1 MASSLKLEPFAD
13 PLLALCIARSHVSV
27 GLRRR
32 GGNISVDLSLF
43 VLLYNTNFMN
53 KLKFNNLNKFKTQ
66 NNTLTVKIS
75 IVYKITPLSTQRKG
89 WST

>member
-43 VLLYNTNFMN
+43 VLLYNSNFTK
-53 KLKFNNLNKFKTQ
+53 KLKCNDFLKTKKDS
-66 NNTLTVKIS
+66 LTVYIFFN
-75 IVYKITPLSTQRKG
+75 L
-89 WST
+89 